1 MANRK
6 PKNTASENNLEEQNT
21 PSDSNIKEPIIFQ
34 DDKTMP
40 LKVDKGDGYLIQE
53 VMDEYRLLNESFI
66 KVIDKLLYIFN
77 NAVVTDADISFIES
91 IDFIYEKRE
100 IKRSEKYFSDK
111 NLFRNILEA
120 TLSDS
125 ILKAKEFFGD
135 ANADWDAKADKYDS
149 LIIIKASSIY
159 SIVN

>member
-1 MANRK
+1 
-6 PKNTASENNLEEQNT
+6 
-21 PSDSNIKEPIIFQ
+21 
-34 DDKTMP
+34 MP